1 MGSKSA
7 NTLPI
12 FSSNSPVG
20 NQRYNPRKN
29 SMTKSVQTVPMKRRV
44 RRDKKRAGVRNAKRR
59 RSSMKTKLAI
69 HGACGRMGQRLVAL
83 AHADPAFHL
92 VAAIDSPKNPQ
103 IGRDAGELAGIGNI
117 GLPVVGELPLNIQ
130 PDSIIDFSAPAGTMA
145 MLKTC
150 IDRKIPLVVA
160 TTGFEHA
167 EKAEIEAAMHHT
179 AILFSPN
186 MSLVVNVL
194 FQLTKLAGEALA
206 GKGFDVE
213 IVERH
218 HRHKKDSPSGTAAQF
233 AKIVQSAM
241 GQKNIRHGRE
251 GLVGERPLDEI
262 GVHAVR
268 AGDNV
273 GEHTIIFSTMGE
285 TLELVHKG
293 YSRDSYAQGALAGAK
308 FLAGKPA
315 GAYTMADVLGLNR

>member
-1 MGSKSA
+1 
-7 NTLPI
+7 
-12 FSSNSPVG
+12 
-20 NQRYNPRKN
+20 
-29 SMTKSVQTVPMKRRV
+29 MTTH
-44 RRDKKRAGVRNAKRR
+44 
-59 RSSMKTKLAI
+59 LAI

-83 AHADPAFHL
+83 AHADPKLKL
-92 VAAIDSPKNPQ
+92 VSAIDSPQHPLL
-103 IGRDAGELAGIGNI
+103 GRDAGELAGLGNI
-117 GLPVVGELPLNIQ
+117 GLPITGEIPLSVLPDVV
-130 PDSIIDFSAPAGTMA
+130 IDFSAPVGTMA
-145 MLKTC
+145 ILKTC

-160 TTGFEHA
+160 TTGFEA
-167 EKAEIEAAMHHT
+167 EQKQEIESAAHHT

-194 FQLTKLAGEALA
+194 FQLAKLTGEALA

-218 HRHKKDSPSGTAAQF
+218 HRHKKDSPSGTAAFF
-233 AKIVQSAM
+233 AKIVQGAM
-241 GQKNIRHGRE
+241 GQKHIRHGRE

-315 GAYTMADVLGLNR
+315 GAYTMADVLGLN